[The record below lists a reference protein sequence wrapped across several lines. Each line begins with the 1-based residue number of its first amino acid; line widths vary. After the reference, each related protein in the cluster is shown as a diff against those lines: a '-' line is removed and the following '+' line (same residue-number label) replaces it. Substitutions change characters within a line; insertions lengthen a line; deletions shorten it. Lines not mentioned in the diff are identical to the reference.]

1 MAKIKGNE
9 IEDTIPDGTGVEQT
23 LANGTKVI
31 FLFRGMLEDW
41 EDQEELLEE
50 LKKYNLTLPEIEG
63 RIFTVDGLETY
74 TCLGDRDYEYYNI
87 KLPIWPGL
95 NGDLEIIGC
104 SGLHLE
110 PLLTDEEL
118 IRGMAM
124 ANNKLRPEQ
133 IQELYIMW
141 QMVPNRKVLI
151 DLIKWF

>member
-9 IEDTIPDGTGVEQT
+9 IEDTIPDGTEVEQT
-23 LANGTKVI
+23 LANGAEVI

-63 RIFTVDGLETY
+63 RIFTVDSLETY
-74 TCLGDRDYEYYNI
+74 TELGDKDYEYYNI
-87 KLPIWPGL
+87 CWYMPDRMGII
-95 NGDLEIIGC
+95 EITGC
-104 SGLHLE
+104 SGYHLE
-110 PLLTDEEL
+110 PALTKDEL
-118 IRGMAM
+118 TRAMAM

-141 QMVPNRKVLI
+141 QMVPNRKVLN